1 MSGYLLLTPLR
12 ICTSTASI
20 GRWNLPGRK
29 NSNYGGEKEVERSKK
44 RLLKLWSKTRKIM
57 LKYVY
62 LTMFFFELYL
72 K

>member
-1 MSGYLLLTPLR
+1 
-12 ICTSTASI
+12 
-20 GRWNLPGRK
+20 
-29 NSNYGGEKEVERSKK
+29 
-44 RLLKLWSKTRKIM
+44 LKLWSKTRKIM